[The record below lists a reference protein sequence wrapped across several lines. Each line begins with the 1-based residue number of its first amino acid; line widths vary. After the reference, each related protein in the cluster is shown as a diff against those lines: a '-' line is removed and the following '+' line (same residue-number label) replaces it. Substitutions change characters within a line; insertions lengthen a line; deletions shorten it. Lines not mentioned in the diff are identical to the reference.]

1 MLLPKLLSRENQK
14 IINRYGLDEQLLQ
27 MTEECAEVIQAANK
41 YRRAKSAGNK
51 ADLKKAEEDLKIEI
65 ADVIVVADQ
74 IMERFNMTCEDLFMM
89 ADFKIKR
96 QLGRLSTY
104 V

>member
-1 MLLPKLLSRENQK
+1 MLLPKLISTENQK

-27 MTEECAEVIQAANK
+27 MTEECAELIQAANK
-41 YRRAKSAGNK
+41 YRRKKTARDK
-51 ADLKKAEEDLKIEI
+51 ADLKRAEEDLKLEI
-65 ADVIVVADQ
+65 ADVIVVIDQ
-74 IMERFNMTCEDLFMM
+74 IMERLNMTGEDLSMM
-89 ADFKIKR
+89 AEYKIRR

>member
-1 MLLPKLLSRENQK
+1 MLLPKLLSKEKQK

-27 MTEECAEVIQAANK
+27 MTEECAELIQAANK
-41 YRRAKSAGNK
+41 YRRKKTARDK
-51 ADLKKAEEDLKIEI
+51 ADLKRAEEDLKLEI
-65 ADVIVVADQ
+65 ADVIVVIDQ
-74 IMERFNMTCEDLFMM
+74 IMERLNMTAEDLSMM

>member
-1 MLLPKLLSRENQK
+1 MLLPKLLSTENQK

-27 MTEECAEVIQAANK
+27 MTEECAELIQAANK
-41 YRRAKSAGNK
+41 YRRKKTARDK
-51 ADLKKAEEDLKIEI
+51 ADLKRAEEDLKLEI
-65 ADVIVVADQ
+65 ADVIVVIDQ
-74 IMERFNMTCEDLFMM
+74 IMERLNMTAEDLSMM